1 MHGETPNV
9 PPSRHRLRQRRWW
22 LAILPLVLVVGY
34 LAGANWLLDTAW
46 MQARL
51 TPQPGL
57 SVSWTGSRS
66 WWPGRLRV
74 ESLQLERQDDDLPLR
89 LEVEAATLDLSL
101 LALFSRRL
109 EIRSL
114 EAHGLRSLRVGDHE
128 LEGEGRLSLA
138 GLTLEER
145 RVGVERLDL
154 RLETATLRRGREP
167 LANDIAL
174 QATAA
179 VAPFAPGDHPGAAA
193 ARFLSGELTVA
204 ARADAWDL
212 FNHYL
217 GGLDWL
223 TLAGRGSLSGH
234 LALDEGVL
242 APGSELTLDSPSLV
256 VELDEAAL
264 LADTPA
270 GDPDAPALSWTLP
283 HRAPPPRIGERFRL
297 AGAGRVTATVEEAN
311 GRAPARLAV
320 ALDDLDMHLGE
331 LPAPFLTS
339 RHFRLSAT
347 LAQADLASPPREPE
361 TASLHWEGAEVPDVS
376 VFARYL
382 PASVPFAMHGGSAG
396 LVGRLD
402 YRGGVVSGDF
412 DLVGN
417 DVELDLLGR
426 RISGGLRLALRLP
439 ELDPARQRLDLSGT
453 RLQVR
458 AGSRA
463 DDAPLTSDLTL
474 HEARLEANTPLDVL
488 IARPEPLPL
497 DGHLVVSGRI
507 DRLGFLDPFLSDA
520 LEGRGLEL
528 EGGGDLAARLS
539 LAQGRL
545 APGSRL
551 RVESD
556 DLAARLLDFR
566 ASGRG
571 RLVAEWLDTGEGP
584 LARLGITL
592 EEAGMRRRADG
603 ARLLE
608 GANLTLTA
616 QGRPTAAAGRP
627 TAESV
632 ELAWRDA
639 TLPDVAVLNRYLP
652 PAVPFTLSGGAAAT
666 HGHLSIE
673 GDGASGA
680 LRLAGHGIAGTLF
693 GEAIEGE
700 LALDLALREA
710 RLDGSR
716 LDLSGTRLELQ
727 AGTGRAEQD
736 QRLRTVLVARQA
748 RFDHPLPSTDRRG
761 PRGGR
766 LMLEGMVSRLGF
778 LDAFLPEAHGL
789 SIRGNGRLEADLQL
803 RDETL
808 LPGSRLRV
816 DADDLEAHFLD
827 YVAGGRGTLDAR
839 IEGEAT
845 APGARLELGLP
856 HFDLTRQGEVQ
867 AHLEGRHFTLETTTP
882 DFRLK
887 AGRPPAE
894 AFTTRIGLPIAEV
907 EDLGL
912 YNAYLPESAGLELL
926 AGRASLETELVL
938 EGMRARG
945 DLTLQAFDTT
955 LRLADQHLTGDLR
968 LEARLRDGD
977 LAERR
982 FDASGSLLRLDNIS
996 REDAAGRRD
1005 AGWWARLDLEEGR
1018 LTWSRPLVLDTR
1030 LRLAMRD
1037 SGLLATLF
1045 IAGARERDWLGRLLT
1060 VSDIRGN
1067 ARVRLDDDSLHL
1079 HDARLEGGNLTLLAD
1094 LVMRDETLKGALYAR
1109 LGALGLGI
1117 ALEDGDTRLH
1127 LRAPRRWYEE
1137 SRPGYDGEM
1146 LESSPRAWHEALEAR
1161 PADTP

>member
-1 MHGETPNV
+1 
-9 PPSRHRLRQRRWW
+9 
-22 LAILPLVLVVGY
+22 
-34 LAGANWLLDTAW
+34 
-46 MQARL
+46 
-51 TPQPGL
+51 
-57 SVSWTGSRS
+57 
-66 WWPGRLRV
+66 
-74 ESLQLERQDDDLPLR
+74 
-89 LEVEAATLDLSL
+89 
-101 LALFSRRL
+101 
-109 EIRSL
+109 
-114 EAHGLRSLRVGDHE
+114 
-128 LEGEGRLSLA
+128 
-138 GLTLEER
+138 
-145 RVGVERLDL
+145 
-154 RLETATLRRGREP
+154 
-167 LANDIAL
+167 
-174 QATAA
+174 
-179 VAPFAPGDHPGAAA
+179 
-193 ARFLSGELTVA
+193 
-204 ARADAWDL
+204 
-212 FNHYL
+212 
-217 GGLDWL
+217 
-223 TLAGRGSLSGH
+223 
-234 LALDEGVL
+234 
-242 APGSELTLDSPSLV
+242 
-256 VELDEAAL
+256 
-264 LADTPA
+264 
-270 GDPDAPALSWTLP
+270 
-283 HRAPPPRIGERFRL
+283 
-297 AGAGRVTATVEEAN
+297 
-311 GRAPARLAV
+311 
-320 ALDDLDMHLGE
+320 MHLGE

-339 RHFRLSAT
+339 QHFRLSAT
-347 LAQADLASPPREPE
+347 LPQADLATPPREPE

-382 PASVPFAMHGGSAG
+382 PASAPFALHGGRAG
-396 LVGRLD
+396 LDGRLD
-402 YRGGVVSGDF
+402 YRDGVVSGDF
-412 DLVGN
+412 DLAGSE
-417 DVELDLLGR
+417 VELDLLGR
-426 RISGGLRLALRLP
+426 RIIGGMHLALRLP
-439 ELDPARQRLDLSGT
+439 ELDPVGQRLDLSGT

-458 AGSRA
+458 AGTSA

-474 HEARLEANTPLDVL
+474 HEARLAANTPLEVL
-488 IARPEPLPL
+488 IARPGALPL
-497 DGHLVVSGRI
+497 DGRLVVSGRI
-507 DRLGFLDPFLSDA
+507 DQLGFLDPFLSDV

-528 EGGGDLAARLS
+528 EGGGDLAARLT

-545 APGSRL
+545 SPGSRL

-566 ASGRG
+566 AGGRG
-571 RLVAEWLDTGEGP
+571 RLVAEWLDTGEGDV
-584 LARLGITL
+584 ARIGITL
-592 EEAGMRRRADG
+592 EEAGMHRRSDG

-632 ELAWRDA
+632 ALAWQDA

-652 PAVPFTLSGGAAAT
+652 PAAPFALSRGGATT
-666 HGHLSIE
+666 HGQLSIE
-673 GDGASGA
+673 GDGANGT
-680 LRLAGHGIAGTLF
+680 LRLAGHGIAGILF

-700 LALDLALREA
+700 LVLDLALREA

-727 AGTGRAEQD
+727 AETERAEQD

-748 RFDHPLPSTDRRG
+748 RFAHPLPSTDRRG
-761 PRGGR
+761 PRSGR
-766 LMLEGMVSRLGF
+766 LMLEGMVNRLGF

-827 YVAGGRGTLDAR
+827 HVAGGRGTLDAR

-856 HFDLTRQGEVQ
+856 RFDLTRQGEAQ

-882 DFRLK
+882 DFRMN

-912 YNAYLPESAGLELL
+912 YNAYLPDSAGLELL
-926 AGRASLETELVL
+926 SGRASLETELVL

-945 DLTLQAFDTT
+945 DLTLQAFGAT
-955 LRLADQHLTGDLR
+955 LRLADQHLAGDLR

-982 FDASGSLLRLDNIS
+982 FDASGSRLRLDNIS

-1018 LTWSRPLVLDTR
+1018 LTWSRPLLLDAR
-1030 LRLAMRD
+1030 LGLAMRD
-1037 SGLLATLF
+1037 SGLLAGLF

-1060 VSDIRGN
+1060 VSGIRGS
-1067 ARVRLDDDSLHL
+1067 ARVRLDDDSLQL
-1079 HDARLEGGNLTLLAD
+1079 RDARLEGGNLTLLAD
-1094 LVMRDETLKGALYAR
+1094 LVMRDETLAGALYAR
-1109 LGALGLGI
+1109 LGSLGLGI
-1117 ALEDGDTRLH
+1117 ALEDGETRLR

-1137 SRPGYDGEM
+1137 RLPGHDAEI
-1146 LESSPRAWHEALEAR
+1146 LESSPPVWHEALETR
-1161 PADTP
+1161 P